1 MGSLAD
7 LLDARAKAVEER
19 WEAQVRK
26 DAPHPVDSGPEL
38 RDHVPDLLRELTT
51 ALRGGRP
58 PRFSRYAREHGRQR
72 YRLGFDLQ
80 TLVWEYGL
88 LRSVLF
94 DLIEES
100 ACPVSHAELR
110 ILADFLSTSVAE
122 GVAEHVQQHAQEE
135 RDRLEAQVRH
145 SRLVSEI
152 ARAVGGIA
160 DRRRMLERCAQLL
173 IDQLPGC
180 QVSVHLLEPEGG
192 EAPLEVVAPAPAP
205 GGEHDGKVG
214 VDLPLKAGARVLG
227 ALTLHAR
234 EPLPGEALVALEQAA
249 DLIALGCERLSVE
262 KQRQRL
268 LTRAEE
274 ALAEAE
280 FERQRLRTLFLTAPV
295 AICTLEG
302 PAHTFTFA
310 NAAYRALVGGRDVEG
325 RPLLEA
331 LPEMRA
337 QAFPALLDRVMSTG
351 ETVVGNETPVHLVE
365 AGGPRTLSVN
375 FVYAP
380 LRGPAGRVE
389 GVLVTASD
397 VTELAEARAAAE
409 AANAELNAIFRSL
422 PDAVYVG
429 GPAGIGRANQAALDM
444 LGYRDMAELD
454 KSVAT
459 LAEEI
464 QTRRADTGEPVSA
477 EDQAFSRALRGHP
490 DVQEVVVR
498 NRRTGEDRVVRSACA
513 PILVGGE
520 VVGAVAIN
528 TDVTERQR
536 AEELVRERADFEKQ
550 LIGIVSHD
558 LRNPLSAILLGAASL
573 LRGEGLDERSTRL
586 AVRIQTSAERA
597 VRMIRDL
604 LDFTQSR
611 LGGGIPISRR
621 PTDLQA
627 AVWEVMEE
635 VGATHPD
642 REVRVNALGDGQGE
656 WDPDRLAQVLQ
667 NLLTNALRYSPPGTP
682 VEVRTRDE
690 GEVVSI
696 EVHNRG
702 DPIPP
707 ERLGRLFEPFQRGTG
722 PDPSTRSVGL
732 GLYIVKQLVAAH
744 GGTVSARSSAEEG
757 TTFRV
762 RLPRA
767 AVRRLP
773 EEQEAP
779 PPTLH

>member
-1 MGSLAD
+1 
-7 LLDARAKAVEER
+7 
-19 WEAQVRK
+19 
-26 DAPHPVDSGPEL
+26 
-38 RDHVPDLLRELTT
+38 
-51 ALRGGRP
+51 
-58 PRFSRYAREHGRQR
+58 
-72 YRLGFDLQ
+72 
-80 TLVWEYGL
+80 
-88 LRSVLF
+88 
-94 DLIEES
+94 
-100 ACPVSHAELR
+100 
-110 ILADFLSTSVAE
+110 
-122 GVAEHVQQHAQEE
+122 
-135 RDRLEAQVRH
+135 
-145 SRLVSEI
+145 
-152 ARAVGGIA
+152 
-160 DRRRMLERCAQLL
+160 
-173 IDQLPGC
+173 
-180 QVSVHLLEPEGG
+180 
-192 EAPLEVVAPAPAP
+192 
-205 GGEHDGKVG
+205 
-214 VDLPLKAGARVLG
+214 
-227 ALTLHAR
+227 
-234 EPLPGEALVALEQAA
+234 
-249 DLIALGCERLSVE
+249 
-262 KQRQRL
+262 
-268 LTRAEE
+268 
-274 ALAEAE
+274 
-280 FERQRLRTLFLTAPV
+280 
-295 AICTLEG
+295 
-302 PAHTFTFA
+302 
-310 NAAYRALVGGRDVEG
+310 
-325 RPLLEA
+325 
-331 LPEMRA
+331 
-337 QAFPALLDRVMSTG
+337 
-351 ETVVGNETPVHLVE
+351 
-365 AGGPRTLSVN
+365 
-375 FVYAP
+375 
-380 LRGPAGRVE
+380 
-389 GVLVTASD
+389 
-397 VTELAEARAAAE
+397 
-409 AANAELNAIFRSL
+409 
-422 PDAVYVG
+422 
-429 GPAGIGRANQAALDM
+429 
-444 LGYRDMAELD
+444 
-454 KSVAT
+454 
-459 LAEEI
+459 
-464 QTRRADTGEPVSA
+464 
-477 EDQAFSRALRGHP
+477 
-490 DVQEVVVR
+490 
-498 NRRTGEDRVVRSACA
+498 VVRSACA

-757 TTFRV
+757 TTFQV